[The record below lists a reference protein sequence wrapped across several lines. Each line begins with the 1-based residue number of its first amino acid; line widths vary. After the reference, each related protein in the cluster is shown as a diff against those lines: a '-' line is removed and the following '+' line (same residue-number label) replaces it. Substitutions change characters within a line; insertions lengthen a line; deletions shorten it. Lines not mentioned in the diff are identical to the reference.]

1 MCTDKT
7 TTHVRARSTHISLYI
22 SLYTHA
28 IHTRIVLS
36 LSFFQSLYVQLLR
49 RFNTTTNTTTTTTFA
64 TLLVLVGKVDSN
76 QERDDCGGISRCCD
90 VYQNVRFENNNN
102 EHIVIIDGAVVEIDE
117 NSIRAVSVG
126 RFSGWGIRHHSS
138 VESNEKRRR
147 KRRENHDDEKD
158 DDENEE

>member
-1 MCTDKT
+1 M
-7 TTHVRARSTHISLYI
+7 
-22 SLYTHA
+22 
-28 IHTRIVLS
+28 
-36 LSFFQSLYVQLLR
+36 
-49 RFNTTTNTTTTTTFA
+49 
-64 TLLVLVGKVDSN
+64 LVGKVDSN
-76 QERDDCGGISRCCD
+76 GNRQEYDDCGGISRCCD

>member
-49 RFNTTTNTTTTTTFA
+49 RFNTTTNTTTATTFA

-76 QERDDCGGISRCCD
+76 RERDDCGGISRCCD

>member
-1 MCTDKT
+1 M
-7 TTHVRARSTHISLYI
+7 
-22 SLYTHA
+22 
-28 IHTRIVLS
+28 
-36 LSFFQSLYVQLLR
+36 
-49 RFNTTTNTTTTTTFA
+49 
-64 TLLVLVGKVDSN
+64 LVGKVDSN
-76 QERDDCGGISRCCD
+76 ENRREHDDCGGISRCCD
-90 VYQNVRFENNNN
+90 VYQNVCFEKSN
-102 EHIVIIDGAVVEIDE
+102 EHIDGAVVEIDE

>member
-1 MCTDKT
+1 M
-7 TTHVRARSTHISLYI
+7 
-22 SLYTHA
+22 
-28 IHTRIVLS
+28 
-36 LSFFQSLYVQLLR
+36 
-49 RFNTTTNTTTTTTFA
+49 
-64 TLLVLVGKVDSN
+64 LVGKVDSN
-76 QERDDCGGISRCCD
+76 GNRQEYDDCGGGSRCCD
-90 VYQNVRFENNNN
+90 VYQNVRFEKNNN
-102 EHIVIIDGAVVEIDE
+102 EHIDGAVVEIDE

>member
-1 MCTDKT
+1 MFNSF
-7 TTHVRARSTHISLYI
+7 AAL
-22 SLYTHA
+22 
-28 IHTRIVLS
+28 TRQQIQQQQHSQHFSCSSVKS
-36 LSFFQSLYVQLLR
+36 IR
-49 RFNTTTNTTTTTTFA
+49 TE
-64 TLLVLVGKVDSN
+64 
-76 QERDDCGGISRCCD
+76 ERDDCGGISRCCD

>member
-1 MCTDKT
+1 MCIRD
-7 TTHVRARSTHISLYI
+7 STYI
-22 SLYTHA
+22 SLYT
-28 IHTRIVLS
+28 IHTHTVLS

-49 RFNTTTNTTTTTTFA
+49 RFNTTTNTTTTFS

-76 QERDDCGGISRCCD
+76 GNRQEYDDCGGISRCCD

>member
-1 MCTDKT
+1 M
-7 TTHVRARSTHISLYI
+7 
-22 SLYTHA
+22 
-28 IHTRIVLS
+28 
-36 LSFFQSLYVQLLR
+36 
-49 RFNTTTNTTTTTTFA
+49 
-64 TLLVLVGKVDSN
+64 LVGKVDSDEN
-76 QERDDCGGISRCCD
+76 RQEYDDCGGCSRCCD
-90 VYQNVRFENNNN
+90 VYQNVSFEKNNN
-102 EHIVIIDGAVVEIDE
+102 EHIIIIDGAVVEIDE

>member
-1 MCTDKT
+1 MYRQNNNT
-7 TTHVRARSTHISLYI
+7 RARAEHTHIFIYI
-22 SLYTHA
+22 F
-28 IHTRIVLS
+28 IHTRNTHAYSSLS

-64 TLLVLVGKVDSN
+64 TLLVLVGEVDSN
-76 QERDDCGGISRCCD
+76 RERDDCGGISRCCD

-138 VESNEKRRR
+138 VEPNEKRRR

>member
-1 MCTDKT
+1 M
-7 TTHVRARSTHISLYI
+7 
-22 SLYTHA
+22 
-28 IHTRIVLS
+28 
-36 LSFFQSLYVQLLR
+36 
-49 RFNTTTNTTTTTTFA
+49 
-64 TLLVLVGKVDSN
+64 LVGKVDSDEN
-76 QERDDCGGISRCCD
+76 RQEHDDCGGCSRCCD

-102 EHIVIIDGAVVEIDE
+102 EHVIIIDGAVVEIDE

>member
-1 MCTDKT
+1 M
-7 TTHVRARSTHISLYI
+7 
-22 SLYTHA
+22 
-28 IHTRIVLS
+28 
-36 LSFFQSLYVQLLR
+36 
-49 RFNTTTNTTTTTTFA
+49 
-64 TLLVLVGKVDSN
+64 LVGKVDSN
-76 QERDDCGGISRCCD
+76 RERYDCGGISRCCD
-90 VYQNVRFENNNN
+90 VYQNVRFGNNNN